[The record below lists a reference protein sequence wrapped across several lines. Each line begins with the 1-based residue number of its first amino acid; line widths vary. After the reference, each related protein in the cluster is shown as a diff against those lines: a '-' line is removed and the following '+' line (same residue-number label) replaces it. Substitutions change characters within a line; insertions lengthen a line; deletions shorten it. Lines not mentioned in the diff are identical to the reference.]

1 MPFGCLAL
9 RDGRTYDSI
18 SDVTDKY
25 EFGQVLRAKEFCE
38 LCLAKDRQTEKVF
51 VCKKFFKKDGRK
63 VRKAAKNEIM
73 ILKLVSHPNILQL
86 IDTFETRKEYFIIQ
100 ELATGGDVFDWILDQ
115 GNYTERDASNVIRQ
129 VLEAVAYLHSLNIVH
144 RNLKLENLMYY
155 TENNHNKV
163 VLRDFYLSRF
173 ENGPITEPCGT
184 PEYLAPEVVARHRY
198 GRPVDCWAVG
208 VIMYILL
215 SGNPP
220 FYDETEEEN
229 TDLHNR
235 IIFCR
240 IVAGD
245 FEFDTPYWDDISPAA
260 KGLVC
265 RLMEVDQMLRIKAED
280 ALRHEWIAGNG
291 ASEKNL
297 KDGVCAQFE
306 KNFAKAKW
314 RKAIRVTTFMQR
326 LKNSEALNDSSAEVQ
341 GEEQV
346 GDGEGGLSQGTSDEG
361 DKGTTDEGITSS
373 SVSLEVTVETTQ
385 AGMERDEGTIKVGV
399 KTEDANTPEGPSVG
413 TSTSD
418 GQEHLGQSSS
428 GPKLAQEEL
437 NKPGATR
444 EAADES
450 RKIVANLGQ
459 AKVVPEV
466 KQTPVV
472 IPELSRLLKSSP
484 GPNLC
489 KQHSSGSPEQT
500 GKLKMAA
507 THHDT
512 TVAPTASP
520 SLEKKPATQSTQKDE
535 TDGSWCQTQ
544 VPEAVVERSVVAP
557 VTSAMGM
564 VSEVDVGLGIRLQ
577 GRVISDVMSS
587 SPLSKKRRLSGTET
601 KTGSHCSSSNSVRTD
616 LSHTPAN
623 GMAKNGND
631 AEIDEGL
638 YSRQLYVLGHEA
650 MKRMQNANVLIS
662 GMRGLG
668 VEIAKNV
675 ILGGV
680 RSVTVHDQGVA
691 EWRDLSSQFYLR
703 EEDLGKNR
711 AEASQP
717 RLAELNNY
725 VSVTAYT
732 GVLTEDYLTKFQ
744 VVVLTNSSLDEQKHL
759 GELCHSKGIKLVVAD
774 TRGLF
779 GQLFCD
785 FGEEMMVY
793 DTNGEQPL
801 SAMISMIT
809 KDKPGVVT
817 CLDEARHGFESG
829 DYVTFTE
836 IQGMKDLNGCQPVEI
851 KVLGPYTFSICDTTG
866 FSDYVRGGIVSQVK
880 MPKKISFKSIT
891 SSMAEPEIM
900 MTDFAKFDRPG
911 QLHIGFQAV
920 HAFQKKHNRLPAPW
934 NQADGDELLTLAKEL
949 NSAQTGSAK
958 VEELDEG
965 LIKKMSYLA
974 AGDLSP
980 VNAFIGG
987 VAAQEVMKAST
998 GKFMPVMQWL
1008 YFDALECLFEG
1019 EEIML
1024 TEEEC
1029 SPRNCRYD
1037 GQIAV
1042 FGTKLQKK
1050 LADQRY
1056 FLVGAGAIGCELLKN
1071 FAMIGLASEDG
1082 EVIVTDMDTIEKSN
1096 LNRQFLFRPSDV
1108 TKMKSDTA
1116 AAAVRQMNPSV
1127 KITAHQNRV
1136 GPETERVY
1144 DDDFF
1149 ESLDGVTNALDN
1161 VDARMYMDR
1170 RCVYY
1175 RKPLLESGTLGTKG
1189 NIQVVI
1195 PFLTE
1200 SYSSSQDPPEKSIP
1214 ICTLKNFP
1222 NAIEHTLQWA
1232 RDEFEGLF
1240 KQAPENAMQ
1249 YLTDPK
1255 FMERTLKLPGAQPV
1269 EVLEAVYKSVVTDC
1283 PHSWGDCVAWA
1294 RNHWQCQYSNN
1305 IRQLL
1310 HNFPPDQLT
1319 SSGAPFWSGPKRCPH
1334 PLEFSTSNDLHV
1346 DYVMAAANLFAQTYG
1361 LQCNTDRAGV
1371 IKILQDVKVPT
1382 FTPRSGVKIHVS
1394 DQELQNSNSSV
1405 DDSKLEEMKSQLP
1418 IPETFQFKLSPID
1431 FEKDDDTNFHMDFIV
1446 AASNLRAE
1454 NYDIPPADRHK
1465 SKLIAG
1471 KIIPAIATTTAA
1483 VVGLVCLELFKI
1495 IQGHKKLDSF
1505 KNGFMNL
1512 ALPFFAFSE
1521 PIGAPTHKY
1530 YENDWTLWDRF
1541 EVKGLQPNGE
1551 EMTLRQ
1557 FLDYFKNEH
1566 KLEIT
1571 MLSQGVSMLYSFFM
1585 PAAKLKERLDLPMT
1599 EIVTKVSK
1607 KKLGK
1612 HVKALVFELCCND
1625 LTDEDVEVPYVR
1637 YTIR

>member
-1 MPFGCLAL
+1 
-9 RDGRTYDSI
+9 
-18 SDVTDKY
+18 
-25 EFGQVLRAKEFCE
+25 
-38 LCLAKDRQTEKVF
+38 
-51 VCKKFFKKDGRK
+51 
-63 VRKAAKNEIM
+63 
-73 ILKLVSHPNILQL
+73 
-86 IDTFETRKEYFIIQ
+86 
-100 ELATGGDVFDWILDQ
+100 
-115 GNYTERDASNVIRQ
+115 
-129 VLEAVAYLHSLNIVH
+129 
-144 RNLKLENLMYY
+144 
-155 TENNHNKV
+155 
-163 VLRDFYLSRF
+163 
-173 ENGPITEPCGT
+173 
-184 PEYLAPEVVARHRY
+184 
-198 GRPVDCWAVG
+198 
-208 VIMYILL
+208 
-215 SGNPP
+215 
-220 FYDETEEEN
+220 
-229 TDLHNR
+229 
-235 IIFCR
+235 
-240 IVAGD
+240 
-245 FEFDTPYWDDISPAA
+245 
-260 KGLVC
+260 GL
-265 RLMEVDQMLRIKAED
+265 
-280 ALRHEWIAGNG
+280 
-291 ASEKNL
+291 
-297 KDGVCAQFE
+297 
-306 KNFAKAKW
+306 
-314 RKAIRVTTFMQR
+314 
-326 LKNSEALNDSSAEVQ
+326 
-341 GEEQV
+341 
-346 GDGEGGLSQGTSDEG
+346 
-361 DKGTTDEGITSS
+361 
-373 SVSLEVTVETTQ
+373 
-385 AGMERDEGTIKVGV
+385 
-399 KTEDANTPEGPSVG
+399 
-413 TSTSD
+413 
-418 GQEHLGQSSS
+418 
-428 GPKLAQEEL
+428 
-437 NKPGATR
+437 
-444 EAADES
+444 
-450 RKIVANLGQ
+450 
-459 AKVVPEV
+459 
-466 KQTPVV
+466 
-472 IPELSRLLKSSP
+472 
-484 GPNLC
+484 
-489 KQHSSGSPEQT
+489 
-500 GKLKMAA
+500 
-507 THHDT
+507 
-512 TVAPTASP
+512 
-520 SLEKKPATQSTQKDE
+520 KPAQ
-535 TDGSWCQTQ
+535 
-544 VPEAVVERSVVAP
+544 
-557 VTSAMGM
+557 
-564 VSEVDVGLGIRLQ
+564 LL
-577 GRVISDVMSS
+577 SS

-650 MKRMQNANVLIS
+650 MKRMQNSNVLIS

-680 RSVTVHDQGVA
+680 RSVTIHDEGVA

-711 AEASQP
+711 AEVSQA
-717 RLAELNNY
+717 RLAELNSY
-725 VSVTAYT
+725 VPVTGYT
-732 GVLTEDYLTKFQ
+732 GPLTEDYLTKFQ
-744 VVVLTNSSLDEQKHL
+744 VVVLTNSTLDEQQNL
-759 GELCHSKGIKLVVAD
+759 GEFCHSKGIKLIIAD

-785 FGEEMMVY
+785 FGEEMIVY

-809 KDKPGVVT
+809 KDNAGVVT

-836 IQGMKDLNGCQPVEI
+836 IQGMTELNGCKPVEI
-851 KVLGPYTFSICDTTG
+851 KVLGPYTFSICDTSG
-866 FSDYVRGGIVSQVK
+866 FTDYIRGGIVSQVK
-880 MPKKISFKSIT
+880 MPKKISFVT
-891 SSMAEPEIM
+891 SLPCISFPPEFL
-900 MTDFAKFDRPG
+900 MTDFAKMEFPG
-911 QLHIGFQAV
+911 QLHLGFQAI
-920 HAFQKKHNRLPAPW
+920 HAFQKKHGHLPAPW
-934 NQADGDELLTLAKEL
+934 SQADGEELLALAKDV

-958 VEELDEG
+958 VEQLNES
-965 LIKKMSYLA
+965 LIKKLSYVA
-974 AGDLSP
+974 AGDLAP

-987 VAAQEVMKAST
+987 LAAQEVMKACT
-998 GKFMPVMQWL
+998 GKFMPIMQWL
-1008 YFDALECLFEG
+1008 YFDALECLAEEEG
-1019 EEIML
+1019 FML

-1029 SPRNCRYD
+1029 APKNCRYD

-1042 FGTKLQKK
+1042 FGTKMQDL
-1050 LADQRY
+1050 LAKQRY

-1071 FAMIGLASEDG
+1071 FAMIGLATGEG

-1096 LNRQFLFRPSDV
+1096 LNRQFLFRPWDV

-1116 AAAVRQMNPSV
+1116 AAAVKLMNPAI
-1127 KITAHQNRV
+1127 KITGHQNRV
-1136 GPETERVY
+1136 GPDTERIY

-1149 ESLDGVTNALDN
+1149 ESLDGVANALDN

-1189 NIQVVI
+1189 NVQVVI

-1240 KQAPENAMQ
+1240 KQPPENAMQ

-1255 FMERTLKLPGAQPV
+1255 FMERTLKLPGAQPA
-1269 EVLEAVYKSVVTDC
+1269 EVLEAVYKSLVTDC
-1283 PHSWGDCVAWA
+1283 PQNWADCVAWA

-1334 PLEFSTSNDLHV
+1334 PLEFSTSNELHM
-1346 DYVMAAANLFAQTYG
+1346 DYVVAAANLFAQTYG
-1361 LQCNTDRAGV
+1361 LQGSTDRAGV
-1371 IKILQDVKVPT
+1371 IKILQDVKVPP

-1394 DQELQNSNSSV
+1394 DQELQNNNSSI
-1405 DDSKLEEMKSQLP
+1405 DDTKLEELKAMLP
-1418 IPETFQFKLSPID
+1418 SPESFQFKLTSID

-1454 NYDIPPADRHK
+1454 NYDIPPTDRHK

-1495 IQGHKKLDSF
+1495 IKGHKKLESY

-1521 PIGAPTHKY
+1521 PIAAPKHKY
-1530 YENDWTLWDRF
+1530 YEIDWTLWDRF
-1541 EVKGLQPNGE
+1541 EVTGLQPNGE

-1625 LTDEDVEVPYVR
+1625 LSDEDVEVPYVR

>member
-1 MPFGCLAL
+1 
-9 RDGRTYDSI
+9 
-18 SDVTDKY
+18 
-25 EFGQVLRAKEFCE
+25 
-38 LCLAKDRQTEKVF
+38 
-51 VCKKFFKKDGRK
+51 
-63 VRKAAKNEIM
+63 
-73 ILKLVSHPNILQL
+73 
-86 IDTFETRKEYFIIQ
+86 
-100 ELATGGDVFDWILDQ
+100 
-115 GNYTERDASNVIRQ
+115 
-129 VLEAVAYLHSLNIVH
+129 
-144 RNLKLENLMYY
+144 
-155 TENNHNKV
+155 
-163 VLRDFYLSRF
+163 
-173 ENGPITEPCGT
+173 
-184 PEYLAPEVVARHRY
+184 
-198 GRPVDCWAVG
+198 
-208 VIMYILL
+208 
-215 SGNPP
+215 
-220 FYDETEEEN
+220 
-229 TDLHNR
+229 
-235 IIFCR
+235 
-240 IVAGD
+240 
-245 FEFDTPYWDDISPAA
+245 
-260 KGLVC
+260 
-265 RLMEVDQMLRIKAED
+265 
-280 ALRHEWIAGNG
+280 
-291 ASEKNL
+291 
-297 KDGVCAQFE
+297 
-306 KNFAKAKW
+306 
-314 RKAIRVTTFMQR
+314 
-326 LKNSEALNDSSAEVQ
+326 
-341 GEEQV
+341 
-346 GDGEGGLSQGTSDEG
+346 
-361 DKGTTDEGITSS
+361 
-373 SVSLEVTVETTQ
+373 
-385 AGMERDEGTIKVGV
+385 
-399 KTEDANTPEGPSVG
+399 
-413 TSTSD
+413 
-418 GQEHLGQSSS
+418 
-428 GPKLAQEEL
+428 
-437 NKPGATR
+437 
-444 EAADES
+444 
-450 RKIVANLGQ
+450 
-459 AKVVPEV
+459 
-466 KQTPVV
+466 
-472 IPELSRLLKSSP
+472 
-484 GPNLC
+484 
-489 KQHSSGSPEQT
+489 
-500 GKLKMAA
+500 
-507 THHDT
+507 
-512 TVAPTASP
+512 
-520 SLEKKPATQSTQKDE
+520 
-535 TDGSWCQTQ
+535 
-544 VPEAVVERSVVAP
+544 
-557 VTSAMGM
+557 
-564 VSEVDVGLGIRLQ
+564 
-577 GRVISDVMSS
+577 MSS

-650 MKRMQNANVLIS
+650 MKRMQNSNVLVS

-680 RSVTVHDQGVA
+680 RSVTVHDHGVA

-711 AEASQP
+711 AEVSQP
-717 RLAELNNY
+717 RLAELNSY
-725 VSVTAYT
+725 VPVTAYT
-732 GVLTEDYLTKFQ
+732 GALADDYLTKFQ
-744 VVVLTNSSLDEQKHL
+744 VVVLTNSTLEEQQQV
-759 GELCHSKGIKLVVAD
+759 GDLCHSKGIKLVVAD

-785 FGEEMMVY
+785 FGEEMIVF

-809 KDKPGVVT
+809 KDNQGVVT

-829 DYVTFTE
+829 DFVTFTE
-836 IQGMKDLNGCQPVEI
+836 VQGMTELNGCQPVEI
-851 KVLGPYTFSICDTTG
+851 KVLGPYTFSICDTAG
-866 FSDYVRGGIVSQVK
+866 FTDYVRGGIVSQVK
-880 MPKKISFKSIT
+880 MPKKIAFKSLS
-891 SSMAEPEIM
+891 SSMAEPEFI

-911 QLHIGFQAV
+911 QLHVGFQAI
-920 HAFQKKHNRLPAPW
+920 HAFQKKHNHLPAPW
-934 NQADGDELLTLAKEL
+934 SQTDGDELLTLAKEV

-958 VEELDEG
+958 VEQLDEA
-965 LIKKMSYLA
+965 LIKKLSFVG
-974 AGDLSP
+974 AGDLAP

-987 VAAQEVMKAST
+987 LAAQEVMKACT
-998 GKFMPVMQWL
+998 GKFMPIMQWL
-1008 YFDALECLFEG
+1008 YFDALECLAEEEG
-1019 EEIML
+1019 VIL

-1029 SPRNCRYD
+1029 APRNCRYD

-1042 FGTKLQKK
+1042 FGTKLQDMLGK
-1050 LADQRY
+1050 QRY

-1071 FAMIGLASEDG
+1071 FAMIGLAGGEG

-1116 AAAVRQMNPSV
+1116 AAAVKQMNPSIR
-1127 KITAHQNRV
+1127 ITGHQNRV
-1136 GPETERVY
+1136 GPDTERVY
-1144 DDDFF
+1144 HDDFF
-1149 ESLDGVTNALDN
+1149 ESLHGVANALDN

-1189 NIQVVI
+1189 NVQVVI

-1240 KQAPENAMQ
+1240 KQPPENAMQ
-1249 YLTDPK
+1249 YLQDPK

-1269 EVLEAVYKSVVTDC
+1269 EVLEAVFKSLVTDC
-1283 PHSWGDCVAWA
+1283 PHSWAACVAWA

-1334 PLEFSTSNDLHV
+1334 PLEFST
-1346 DYVMAAANLFAQTYG
+1346 MTG
-1361 LQCNTDRAGV
+1361 LLPFTDRAGV
-1371 IKILQDVKVPT
+1371 VKILQEVKVPT

-1405 DDSKLEEMKSQLP
+1405 DDSRLDELKVQLP
-1418 IPETFQFKLSPID
+1418 SPETSQFKLCSID
-1431 FEKDDDTNFHMDFIV
+1431 FEKVVSILSLMFFYLILTVFC
-1446 AASNLRAE
+1446 ASV
-1454 NYDIPPADRHK
+1454 DHCVPPHPIQ

-1483 VVGLVCLELFKI
+1483 VVGLVCLELIKI
-1495 IQGHKKLDSF
+1495 VQGHKKLESF

-1521 PIGAPTHKY
+1521 PIAAPKHKY
-1530 YENDWTLWDRF
+1530 YEIDWTLWDRF
-1541 EVKGLQPNGE
+1541 EVTGLQPSGE

-1557 FLDYFKNEH
+1557 FLDYFKNEQ

-1625 LTDEDVEVPYVR
+1625 LSDEDVEVPYVR